1 MRTLQK
7 YRDLEAT
14 PMAYYKFLTRFA
26 LILGLIL
33 NIFYTFTTIILN
45 LYWVFTLYWFSISV
59 LNLLSL
65 IWLWKM
71 KWKGVLVLCGEYLL
85 NIIVLFI
92 HFILCVNA
100 GTDFGAPVGGIIG
113 VLVIAI
119 PTWDYFDKRRFLFSP
134 VPPWGN
140 EGEASSE
147 ATTTSIEKE
156 NISVEQRQSSER
168 PIVYHGIYGEYVQH
182 PIELPKLRKRK
193 EAVEPKELVFS
204 LETNFI
210 VKPAAESKRKRPIRI
225 ITIVLSSLLAVS
237 VGLNIWSLR
246 HAASLGNQLDDSFSR
261 VEELTRRLNN
271 SLSKVDEL
279 NRRLELKEAPIPDKP
294 HGYLTILQK

>member
-168 PIVYHGIYGEYVQH
+168 PIVYHGIYGEYVQRSNRASK
-182 PIELPKLRKRK
+182 IEETEGSGRAKR
-193 EAVEPKELVFS
+193 ACI
-204 LETNFI
+204 FI
-210 VKPAAESKRKRPIRI
+210 RNKFHSKTCGRI
-225 ITIVLSSLLAVS
+225 QA
-237 VGLNIWSLR
+237 
-246 HAASLGNQLDDSFSR
+246 
-261 VEELTRRLNN
+261 
-271 SLSKVDEL
+271 
-279 NRRLELKEAPIPDKP
+279 
-294 HGYLTILQK
+294 